1 MEKTWRKS
9 RERLTKRPDLISR
22 SLAGG
27 FCIGHARMS
36 IASVVAALCI
46 GITTRYPRA
55 CAQAH
60 FSSVVARSRL
70 PQLGPGNFLLPR
82 AMGS

>member
-36 IASVVAALCI
+36 IATAMHRDYHSLSARLCSGAVVAVVVAA
-46 GITTRYPRA
+46 
-55 CAQAH
+55 
-60 FSSVVARSRL
+60 VVA
-70 PQLGPGNFLLPR
+70 
-82 AMGS
+82 AV